1 MEKKSY
7 ESSGK
12 TLLVFSILSSI
23 LYIFLC
29 FRGGDFLKNLNN
41 SSLKSTL
48 LFVLT
53 TIFLIIGGIR
63 MKNKYPKYYK
73 YQIFSGIILLLTSL
87 IFDIIPKLI
96 LL

>member
-12 TLLVFSILSSI
+12 TLLVFSILSSM

-73 YQIFSGIILLLTSL
+73 YQIFSGIILLSTSL

>member
-1 MEKKSY
+1 MGKKSY
-7 ESSGK
+7 ESSGRA
-12 TLLVFSILSSI
+12 LLVFSILSSI

-29 FRGGDFLKNLNN
+29 FRGGNFLKNLNN
-41 SSLKSTL
+41 SSLKSSL

-53 TIFLIIGGIR
+53 NIFLIIGGIR

-73 YQIFSGIILLLTSL
+73 YQILSGVLLLSTSL

>member
-48 LFVLT
+48 PFVLT
-53 TIFLIIGGIR
+53 TIFLIIGGLRI
-63 MKNKYPKYYK
+63 KNKYPKYYK
-73 YQIFSGIILLLTSL
+73 YQIFSGIILLSTSL

>member
-1 MEKKSY
+1 MKNKSY

-12 TLLVFSILSSI
+12 SLLVFSILASI
-23 LYIFLC
+23 SYIFLC
-29 FRGGDFLKNLNN
+29 FRGGSFVNNLNN

-53 TIFLIIGGIR
+53 TIFLIIGGLR

-73 YQIFSGIILLLTSL
+73 YQIFSGVILLLTSL

>member
-7 ESSGK
+7 ESLGK

-48 LFVLT
+48 PFVLT
-53 TIFLIIGGIR
+53 TIFLIIGGLR

-73 YQIFSGIILLLTSL
+73 YQIFSGIILLSTSL